1 MQRQDTTQAVLWALL
16 ATALFVGVAAMAKH
30 AASTYH
36 VLQILFFRQIVVFLS
51 ALPSIAR
58 SFPHS
63 LKTQHPGLHALRL
76 AGAFVALS
84 CGIWAVS
91 ALPLTTATTLG
102 FTQVFFVALLA
113 LWFLGETVGAHRLGA
128 VAVGFV
134 GVVIVMRPGMG
145 VFDPS
150 ALVPVVGALGA
161 AVAVTAVRKLSQTD
175 ATATL
180 LIYQATV
187 VGGLAGVPLIWL
199 WRTPDLAGLGL
210 LLSMGM
216 LATIGQWA
224 GVRALSLGEASV
236 IGNLEYMKLIYAGL
250 LGYLLFG
257 ERPDGATILGALVI
271 IGSSGYIFHRAATAR
286 ARPAPR

>member
-113 LWFLGETVGAHRLGA
+113 LWFLGENVGAHRLGA

-150 ALVPVVGALGA
+150 ALIPVVGALGA

-210 LLSMGM
+210 LLSMGV

-224 GVRALSLGEASV
+224 GVRALRLGEASV

-250 LGYLLFG
+250 VGYLLFG

-286 ARPAPR
+286 TRPAPR